1 MEGIIEILNLVWHG
15 HEVEGLVKGPVPVV
29 TAAIIGGAAN
39 LFGSL
44 LGAGSAN
51 SRAKRAAREKRRL
64 EAELT
69 ELENSRQAI
78 INPYA
83 GVSDLSSIAE
93 DLTSRMTNPFENLGV
108 ATQAAEIQIEQT
120 DIALANTLDAL
131 AATGAS
137 AGGATALAQ
146 AALASKKGVAAN
158 IEQQEATNEKLRAQG
173 EASLEANKI
182 SEAQR
187 LQNIQLQQ
195 AGKVEQAQ
203 VQGEAFMFGEVERR
217 ETEQLNRKQAQIT
230 GQAQTAAQARADAAN
245 ILGAGIGGVSD
256 IASSYLQSTYKPQTP
271 PPLNTSDIYAG
282 KRYSTNYEAQT
293 RAKAADVFG
302 GGTVVPMSAGAQNL
316 YGK

>member
-15 HEVEGLVKGPVPVV
+15 HEVDGLVKGIAPVV
-29 TAAIIGGAAN
+29 VAAGVSLI
-39 LFGSL
+39 GSL
-44 LGAGSAN
+44 FGAGSAN
-51 SRAKRAAREKRRL
+51 KRANRAAREKRRL

-69 ELENSRQAI
+69 ELENSRQPI

-203 VQGEAFMFGEVERR
+203 IQGEAFMYGEKERR
-217 ETEQLNRKQAQIT
+217 KTEQLNRKQAQIT

-256 IASSYLQSTYKPQTP
+256 IASSYFQSTYKPQTP
-271 PPLNTSDIYAG
+271 SPVNTADIYGG
-282 KRYSTNYEAQT
+282 KQYSTNYEAQT
-293 RAKAADVFG
+293 RAKAADVFSG
-302 GGTVVPMSAGAQNL
+302 GAAVPLSTGAQNL
-316 YGK
+316 YGKQ

>member
-1 MEGIIEILNLVWHG
+1 MEGIIEILKLAWYG
-15 HEVEGLVKGPVPVV
+15 HEIDGLVKGIEPVV

-39 LFGSL
+39 LLGGLFGAS
-44 LGAGSAN
+44 SAN
-51 SRAKRAAREKRRL
+51 KRAKRAAREKRRL
-64 EAELT
+64 ETELT
-69 ELENSRQAI
+69 ELENTRQPI

-93 DLTSRMTNPFENLGV
+93 DLTSKMTNPFENLGV

-203 VQGEAFMFGEVERR
+203 AQGEAFMFGEKERR

-245 ILGAGIGGVSD
+245 ILGAGIGGASN
-256 IASSYLQSTYKPQTP
+256 IASSYIQSTYKPQTP
-271 PPLNTSDIYAG
+271 PPVISEQELRNQIKTGDNIIA
-282 KRYSTNYEAQT
+282 
-293 RAKAADVFG
+293 V
-302 GGTVVPMSAGAQNL
+302 
-316 YGK
+316 

>member
-1 MEGIIEILNLVWHG
+1 MTFIA
-15 HEVEGLVKGPVPVV
+15 
-29 TAAIIGGAAN
+29 AAIAAGGTIAGSAIGA
-39 LFGSL
+39 F
-44 LGAGSAN
+44 SAN
-51 SRAKRAAREKRRL
+51 SRAKRATREKRRL

-69 ELENSRQAI
+69 ELENSRQPV

-245 ILGAGIGGVSD
+245 ILGAGIGGLSD
-256 IASSYLQSTYKPQTP
+256 IASSYAQSTYKPQTP
-271 PPLNTSDIYAG
+271 SPVNTSSSDFS
-282 KRYSTNYEAQT
+282 RFTNSE
-293 RAKAADVFG
+293 K
-302 GGTVVPMSAGAQNL
+302 P
-316 YGK
+316 KI

>member
-15 HEVEGLVKGPVPVV
+15 HEVKGLIRLEPISAG
-29 TAAIIGGAAN
+29 TAMLISTGVNLLGS
-39 LFGSL
+39 LFGAS
-44 LGAGSAN
+44 SAN

-69 ELENSRQAI
+69 ELENSRQTV

-83 GVSDLSSIAE
+83 GVRDLSSIAE

-203 VQGEAFMFGEVERR
+203 VQGEAFMFGEKERR

-245 ILGAGIGGVSD
+245 ILGAGIGGVSN
-256 IASSYLQSTYKPQTP
+256 IASASLQSTYKPQTP
-271 PPLNTSDIYAG
+271 PPVNTSSGDFSQQALFNQIKPVDNIIAEN
-282 KRYSTNYEAQT
+282 TDVNT
-293 RAKAADVFG
+293 KAV
-302 GGTVVPMSAGAQNL
+302 
-316 YGK
+316 

>member
-1 MEGIIEILNLVWHG
+1 MEGIIEILNLAWHG
-15 HEVEGLVKGPVPVV
+15 HEVEGLIRLEPVSAGIAIG
-29 TAAIIGGAAN
+29 TAAASLIGSIFGA
-39 LFGSL
+39 S
-44 LGAGSAN
+44 SAN

-69 ELENSRQAI
+69 ELENSRQTV

-83 GVSDLSSIAE
+83 GVSDLSGIAE

-108 ATQAAEIQIEQT
+108 ATQATKIQIEQT

-195 AGKVEQAQ
+195 AGKVEQAK
-203 VQGEAFMFGEVERR
+203 VQGEAFMYGERERR
-217 ETEQLNRKQAQIT
+217 KTEQLNRKQAQIT

-245 ILGAGIGGVSD
+245 ILGAGIGGASN
-256 IASSYLQSTYKPQTP
+256 IASSYIQSTYKPQTP
-271 PPLNTSDIYAG
+271 PPVISEQALFDQINTGDNIIA
-282 KRYSTNYEAQT
+282 
-293 RAKAADVFG
+293 V
-302 GGTVVPMSAGAQNL
+302 
-316 YGK
+316 